1 MHMLATGGLVLSLTA
16 LPSSEEPERKGAEL
30 QQRESDEKGGPRWL
44 VSRHLLR
51 PFQLQVGNGNWQL
64 LDFLPNGF
72 ALPSSSEEDR
82 MEKGQKKEEPGRK
95 GQLQREGKADETG
108 GSALPWLLGSCLW
121 APAWFLSLC
130 FLSLSLFFSASKTR
144 KRQEEEQIIRQKK
157 RGITAKVAAEG
168 GHINRRIHDGAE

>member
-1 MHMLATGGLVLSLTA
+1 MLATGGLVLSPTA

-30 QQRESDEKGGPRWL
+30 QQREADEKGGPRWL

-72 ALPSSSEEDR
+72 ALPSSSSSEEDR

-95 GQLQREGKADETG
+95 GQLQRERHHLKIILKRE
-108 GSALPWLLGSCLW
+108 
-121 APAWFLSLC
+121 
-130 FLSLSLFFSASKTR
+130 KT
-144 KRQEEEQIIRQKK
+144 
-157 RGITAKVAAEG
+157 
-168 GHINRRIHDGAE
+168 